1 MIQGYQAHIFYA
13 CIKKYEFGIRNNMR
27 KKPDRADFEYWK
39 NCGSRRWSN
48 FCIMKNE
55 CETHIIHA

>member
-27 KKPDRADFEYWK
+27 KKPDRADFECW
-39 NCGSRRWSN
+39 
-48 FCIMKNE
+48 KNE